1 MALYFTTYL
10 FLTKAMR
17 NWWIQSYEKR
27 CVYSIIHVC
36 ILYMYLYLYIYIY
49 RVSCLLLFWMYVK
62 LTWFESKLPKTER
75 DVQNLCQL
83 PNVSYMIRWSS
94 IQTGDV
100 SLPTRWGCS
109 KLKLM
114 HALNNIECIII
125 RLYQHTHTSSTSDCF
140 G

>member
-1 MALYFTTYL
+1 MWTIALYFTTYL
-10 FLTKAMR
+10 FLTKALR
-17 NWWIQSYEKR
+17 HWWIQSYEKR
-27 CVYSIIHVC
+27 CVCENISYYICIH
-36 ILYMYLYLYIYIY
+36 

-75 DVQNLCQL
+75 DVQNPCQL

-94 IQTGDV
+94 IPTGDV

-125 RLYQHTHTSSTSDCF
+125 RLYQHTYRHLALPSVLGKISI
-140 G
+140 